1 MTCSLAMIGAVCV
14 LSVPVKPEPIAF
26 AYGKATNRAE
36 YAVSSFA
43 PVLPVTGPVLAF
55 KPAQKQPER
64 RQERKE
70 RGLQALAY
78 ASAPRASSDP
88 FRAITGK
95 GKNKAFAV
103 AHSRVDT
110 SCFPKR
116 LVGILRDAKKHFKGQ
131 VIITSGYRS
140 KSYNRKVRGVR
151 NSQHI
156 NCKAAD
162 VRILGVSKVAL
173 AKYFRKHPQAG
184 GVGIYRSRYVHV
196 DTGRKRS
203 WDWR

>member
-43 PVLPVTGPVLAF
+43 PFLPVTGPVLAF
-55 KPAQKQPER
+55 KPAQKQPD
-64 RQERKE
+64 RKE

-78 ASAPRASSDP
+78 AAGPKTAVDP
-88 FRAITGK
+88 FRAIKGK
-95 GKNKAFAV
+95 GKAFAV

-116 LVGILRDAKKHFKGQ
+116 LVGILRDAEKHFKGR

-140 KSYNRKVRGVR
+140 KSYNRKVRGASF
-151 NSQHI
+151 SQHI

-162 VRILGVSKVAL
+162 VRIPGVSKVAL

-184 GVGIYRSRYVHV
+184 GVGIYRSGYIHV